1 MDPMKNQSYRKSPF
15 AFPAAIGPP
24 LEQRGAIHRGR
35 ILVADDMPEIRHLV
49 SRFLSRHGYEVS
61 RAENGREAWRM
72 FRRDPYDLVITDLQ
86 MPVMDGAALMARI
99 KTRAPETPVVVI
111 TGQGGEAVRDM
122 LGGNSQ
128 AEAVLPKP
136 FNFETLLKTV
146 KILMDTETAEAAITI
161 TV

>member
-1 MDPMKNQSYRKSPF
+1 MKRQRHRKSPF
-15 AFPAAIGPP
+15 SFPAAIEHPG
-24 LEQRGAIHRGR
+24 EHHGATHHRR

-49 SRFLSRHGYEVS
+49 SRFLGRHGFDVS

-72 FRRDPYDLVITDLQ
+72 FHRDPYDLVITDLG

-99 KTRAPETPVVVI
+99 KALAPETPVVVI
-111 TGQGGEAVRDM
+111 TGQTGQAVRDM
-122 LGGNSQ
+122 LGNEGQ

-136 FNFETLLKTV
+136 FNFDTLLNTV
-146 KILMDTETAEAAITI
+146 KTLLDTEAAEAAITI

>member
-1 MDPMKNQSYRKSPF
+1 
-15 AFPAAIGPP
+15 
-24 LEQRGAIHRGR
+24 
-35 ILVADDMPEIRHLV
+35 
-49 SRFLSRHGYEVS
+49 
-61 RAENGREAWRM
+61 
-72 FRRDPYDLVITDLQ
+72 
-86 MPVMDGAALMARI
+86 MARI
-99 KTRAPETPVVVI
+99 KTMAPETPVVVI
-111 TGQGGEAVRDM
+111 TGQSGEAVRDM